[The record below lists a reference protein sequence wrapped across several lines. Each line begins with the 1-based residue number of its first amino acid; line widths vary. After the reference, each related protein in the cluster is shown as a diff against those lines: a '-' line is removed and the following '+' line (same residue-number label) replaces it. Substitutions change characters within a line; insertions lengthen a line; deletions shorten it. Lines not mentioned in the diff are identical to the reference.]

1 MRWKSEVC
9 SLWKWV
15 MFTIILIHSKNENV
29 RILCPGI
36 EREAMGDGHLLQFYI
51 FIVCLTHTHKNYY
64 SKKKYKWYK
73 YAVYLKCLCGLGP
86 ISIWMPLEAMWNP
99 GVKQVRI
106 SKERK
111 DVDILSR
118 VCSIWKYLELGKYGI
133 LET

>member
-1 MRWKSEVC
+1 MKMSHVYHHSHSFQKWECQNTLSWDWKRGNGRQALVT
-9 SLWKWV
+9 L
-15 MFTIILIHSKNENV
+15 FFII
-29 RILCPGI
+29 
-36 EREAMGDGHLLQFYI
+36 
-51 FIVCLTHTHKNYY
+51 IVCLTHTHKNYH

-73 YAVYLKCLCGLGP
+73 YAVYLKCLCGIGP
-86 ISIWMPLEAMWNP
+86 ISVWMPLEAMWNA

-118 VCSIWKYLELGKYGI
+118 VCSIWKYLEPGKCGM